1 MQNELTYKQI
11 KEILRIKNITT
22 NDKGYE
28 ELQNIEERGI
38 QLTPM
43 QANLMFQ
50 SRNFGKT
57 FMTYIRLLLDNRNK
71 KHFTVSIYDVRR
83 DPDSILFNEISKVFW
98 VEGFTNFMRRY
109 GKDFKIE
116 ILGKGKATYT
126 KTI

>member
-1 MQNELTYKQI
+1 MQNELSYELI
-11 KEILRIKNITT
+11 KENLKRKSEYDENT
-22 NDKGYE
+22 GYKDLL
-28 ELQNIEERGI
+28 ELEKRGI

-50 SRNFGKT
+50 SRDFGKT
-57 FMTYIRLLLDNRNK
+57 FMTYTRLLLDNRNK
-71 KHFTVSIYDVRR
+71 KHFTVNIYDAKK

-98 VEGFTNFMRRY
+98 VEGFTNFMRKY

-126 KTI
+126 KIK